1 MSGTAISIS
10 GHDVFLLPGHL
21 DMMASLRM
29 GLDKELGRSS
39 LKTEAH
45 IPPLLGVAPLGPVP
59 LSKDHQFQYRYKF
72 LIFLRDHLSV
82 INLIHFKELAG
93 SFFRNFYSQPV
104 FRIWDPV
111 LFLLLDQRSG
121 TRIRDGKKNPDPRS
135 GMDIPDYFS
144 ESLETV

>member
-1 MSGTAISIS
+1 VTAIS
-10 GHDVFLLPGHL
+10 GHVVFTGHL

-82 INLIHFKELAG
+82 LNLIHFKELAG
-93 SFFRNFYSQPV
+93 
-104 FRIWDPV
+104 
-111 LFLLLDQRSG
+111 
-121 TRIRDGKKNPDPRS
+121 
-135 GMDIPDYFS
+135 
-144 ESLETV
+144 